1 MMLIRA
7 AAVVTTLDEM
17 LMDRGD
23 GMRVLRSASQRKFN
37 DAATTAD
44 PEVQGLAGWVFGL
57 VRGWRG
63 QREIQR
69 RQLCLVETL
78 PLGGKRQLMLVT
90 CAGESFL
97 VGGGMESVETIV
109 RLKAEVSLDV
119 VAKSLDGTCQ

>member
-1 MMLIRA
+1 MLIRA
-7 AAVVTTLDEM
+7 AVVVTTLDGM

-23 GMRVLRSASQRKFN
+23 GMRVLRSASQSKFN

-69 RQLCLVETL
+69 RQLRLVETL

-97 VGGGMESVETIV
+97 VGGGVESVETIV
-109 RLKAEVSLDV
+109 RLNAEVSPDV
-119 VAKSLDGTCQ
+119 TAKSVDGPCR